1 MAITSIQIKKDTK
14 SLLDEIKEKYSIGT
28 YDNCINSMA
37 VFMIKN
43 EINPRDEFVGDF
55 KKSLID
61 FEIRIL
67 KYFEDMQIRLVKD
80 NTSLRKW
87 VGAMEKTY
95 FIPMNQ
101 KVSLLDKKSN
111 YQFDNKNLEKENNS
125 QLENTPNPLE
135 NGIEFSQDGLEEM
148 ALKLEEKSKE
158 YSELYKENDELKNIL
173 FNIINNSKIETTG
186 MLGKEK
192 VVINMTS
199 DEWEKVKQKL

>member
-28 YDNCINSMA
+28 YDNCINFMA
-37 VFMIKN
+37 VFIIKN
-43 EINPRDEFVGDF
+43 DINPRDEFVGDF

-67 KYFEDMQIRLVKD
+67 KYFEDMQIKLVKD

-95 FIPMNQ
+95 FIPMNKKMALLEQ
-101 KVSLLDKKSN
+101 KSIL
-111 YQFDNKNLEKENNS
+111 QIDNKSLEKQDNIQSQNNVNL
-125 QLENTPNPLE
+125 LENEESLSLGGLND
-135 NGIEFSQDGLEEM
+135 IE
-148 ALKLEEKSKE
+148 LKLEEKNKE
-158 YSELYKENDELKNIL
+158 YSELYKENDELKNTL
-173 FNIINNSKIETTG
+173 FNIINNSRIETTG

-192 VVINMTS
+192 VVINMSS
-199 DEWEKVKQKL
+199 DEWEKIKQKL